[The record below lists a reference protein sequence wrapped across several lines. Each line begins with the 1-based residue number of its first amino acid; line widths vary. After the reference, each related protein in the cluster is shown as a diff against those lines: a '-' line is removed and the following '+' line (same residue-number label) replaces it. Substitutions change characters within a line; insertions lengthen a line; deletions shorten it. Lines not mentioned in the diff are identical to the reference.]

1 MKLAILNAKNQRVEV
16 VNVDNNVNREQAA
29 ILVESWG
36 YGKGT
41 PWMYFEEEAPIC
53 YMKEESGKLKEI
65 YTDLDS
71 GFSVS
76 AALKNVKS
84 RENED
89 FIQKLKESGLYKIG
103 SVIKVEGK
111 DLGGCYEQPPIIAAY
126 VQDNIENIQVTEIL
140 IDEYENILFFFEHDY
155 GVEDKEDP
163 IGLDDILEGHLQY
176 LTDFLF

>member
-1 MKLAILNAKNQRVEV
+1 MKIAILNEKNQRVEV
-16 VNVDNNVNREQAA
+16 INVDNNVSREQIPAL
-29 ILVESWG
+29 IESWG
-36 YGKGT
+36 YNKET

-53 YMKEESGKLKEI
+53 YMTAGSGKPEEI
-65 YTDLDS
+65 YIDLDS

-76 AALKNVKS
+76 AALRNVKF
-84 RENED
+84 REKED